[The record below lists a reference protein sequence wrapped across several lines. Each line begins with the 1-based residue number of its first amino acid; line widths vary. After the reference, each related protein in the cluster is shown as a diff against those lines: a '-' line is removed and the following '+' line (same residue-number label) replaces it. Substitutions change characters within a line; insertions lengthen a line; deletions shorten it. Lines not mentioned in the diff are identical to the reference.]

1 VSEQFIE
8 AAASAAVWFR
18 LIAAPVP
25 STGAVATSPSWK
37 AASAPPANEL
47 AGGTVVPV
55 PVVVVVVGLALP
67 VAVALVVGL
76 ALVLALAVPD
86 ADADVGTDA
95 VGVGNVLWWCLHHD
109 ALARL
114 SDPPLIAAT
123 APIVM
128 TTAATGMAITAA
140 IRARR

>member
-1 VSEQFIE
+1 V
-8 AAASAAVWFR
+8 
-18 LIAAPVP
+18 
-25 STGAVATSPSWK
+25 
-37 AASAPPANEL
+37 
-47 AGGTVVPV
+47 V
-55 PVVVVVVGLALP
+55 PVVVVVVGVALALP
-67 VAVALVVGL
+67 VAVPLMLGL

-86 ADADVGTDA
+86 AGVDTGA

-114 SDPPLIAAT
+114 SDPPLTAAS